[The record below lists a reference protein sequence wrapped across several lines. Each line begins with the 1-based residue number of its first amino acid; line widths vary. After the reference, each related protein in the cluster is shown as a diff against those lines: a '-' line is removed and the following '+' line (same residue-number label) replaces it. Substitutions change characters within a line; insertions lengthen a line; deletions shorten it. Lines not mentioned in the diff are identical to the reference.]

1 MFLLKL
7 LLYLPFIP
15 GGRLVR
21 YSLAFLLVL
30 TSGTAFSQQIP
41 ESETGDLVFI
51 NRVYFDGLT
60 FFDESDLADEIQ
72 TRQNSWF
79 ISKSIKPGLFWY
91 RVFDA
96 VIPDSKISFIA
107 YLKNY
112 LKTNLG
118 EAPSYYYEPALADD
132 IAYLETYYKYFG
144 YFRVQVDTLTKS
156 TKNGKNITFTF
167 HENQRA
173 VIKSIVYEFST
184 EDNPELR
191 KVISNDKL
199 VAENQGYSVFDI
211 RNERDRILT
220 SILTLGYSFTTSDS
234 ISVIADTTGFPN
246 VSLKYI
252 ISPSLQTITD
262 TQSMYIYTNK
272 SGVDTVIVDT
282 LKSKG
287 FQVFSTEMKEL
298 APEILIR
305 HVELTDGKIYSPLL
319 RTNSIRNLTE
329 LGVFSSVNMSIDS
342 VVFMPEV
349 NRYRVFPNYQL
360 RMSPKHEIRPEI
372 RIDSKSDGSFGAGLI
387 YSNKN
392 IFHTAENLRISVG
405 GSVQLPA
412 KWTGSKTQY
421 SEWNL
426 NGGIDLNF
434 PYFFGTRNRS
444 QIGIKGQQASKVDNN
459 AQYDLTILS
468 TGLRIQWKHATYTRS
483 FIDLIELNWVKA
495 DKAYFDKTGSKFIQ
509 DPYLNSVFRWTVQRS
524 NTDIIEKNYGGIQE
538 FTFEESGTLPKIL
551 SLNVD
556 QSSEKRSANGK
567 TGRLFGLDFYQY
579 SKFYFD
585 HRQYLSAGKKETV
598 AFKLFAGYI
607 FPYGVSTQTPT
618 LNRFFGGGIT
628 SLRAWGPAS
637 LGPGSVIASNL
648 TGYYDI
654 KLESSVEY
662 RKKWND
668 DWGYVLFADF
678 GNLWNRAGSEG
689 AFTLTNFWKEIAAD
703 YGVGLRY
710 FLPIGP
716 ARIDF
721 AWKAFDP
728 AKPAGKR
735 WVPNSYRLNDFSG
748 YIKQMSFY
756 IGIGHSF

>member
-1 MFLLKL
+1 M
-7 LLYLPFIP
+7 PFIP

-156 TKNGKNITFTF
+156 TKDGKNISFTF

-721 AWKAFDP
+721 AWKAYDP